1 MPQSVIV
8 LDHFKRADGVT
19 VVDEEGNIIYE
30 DLSFE
35 LQDILPES
43 EQDEEY
49 EDQEQ
54 IAAEELL
61 TDDPRYWCDAEWQ
74 PNEIAD
80 LLVGFYDNQTEGSE
94 K

>member
-49 EDQEQ
+49 EDQE
-54 IAAEELL
+54 
-61 TDDPRYWCDAEWQ
+61 
-74 PNEIAD
+74 
-80 LLVGFYDNQTEGSE
+80 
-94 K
+94 